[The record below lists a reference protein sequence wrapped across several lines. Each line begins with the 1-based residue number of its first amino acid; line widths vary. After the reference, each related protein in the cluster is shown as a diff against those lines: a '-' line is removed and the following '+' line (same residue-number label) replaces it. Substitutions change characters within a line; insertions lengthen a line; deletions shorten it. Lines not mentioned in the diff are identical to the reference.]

1 MSKSRKKAKKQL
13 KKQNRQTAVT
23 KPSLP
28 RAKRKG
34 GRYVYPAG
42 AYRSVMIDP
51 PVLKG
56 LADAIIPAF
65 EPDMVLPLLKPDEII
80 QFLQAELLNIPA
92 ETAEIRQTPQVINE
106 PHQSVG
112 FTPQPWMYALVL
124 AGCALLGFTLM
135 RPAAPQRTIV
145 PGAIKQKAVSVLH
158 ENGLKLEAA
167 EASFELSVRVDLESL
182 RAPVEEYLSGL
193 EGDWAVYIRNLNTD
207 EVLTINDHQMSSAS
221 LIKLFTAGCYF
232 EETEAGRLEV
242 SDRSENDLEYM
253 ICWSDNDAWEDLET
267 LIGHGDYNAG
277 LNAVTSFAKA
287 HGFEDT
293 GRLIGGENI
302 YSFEADNTTSVSDTG
317 ELLSQVYHKEFVS
330 EAASEKLLELMK
342 EQHIITKIP
351 AGLPEGIE
359 SANKTGELSG
369 IENDAAIVWGENTDY
384 ILVIMNDY
392 NYIGTQPVAD
402 LSEMIYGLL
411 NPGASEENNENS

>member
-1 MSKSRKKAKKQL
+1 M
-13 KKQNRQTAVT
+13 
-23 KPSLP
+23 
-28 RAKRKG
+28 
-34 GRYVYPAG
+34 YPAG

-56 LADAIIPAF
+56 LADVIIPAF

-80 QFLQAELLNIPA
+80 QSLQTELLNIPA
-92 ETAEIRQTPQVINE
+92 ESAEISRTPEVKEE
-106 PHQSVG
+106 PEQSVS
-112 FTPQPWMYALVL
+112 FTAQPWMYALVL
-124 AGCALLGFTLM
+124 LGFAVLGFTWM
-135 RPAAPQRTIV
+135 RPAAPQKTIV
-145 PGAIKQKAVSVLH
+145 PGAIKQNTEAVLH
-158 ENGLKLEAA
+158 DNGLKLEAA
-167 EASFELSVRVDLESL
+167 HAAPELSVQVDLESL
-182 RAPVEEYLSGL
+182 RAPVEEYLSEL
-193 EGDWAVYIRNLNTD
+193 DGDWAVYIRNLNTD

-232 EETEAGRLEV
+232 EETEAGRLDV
-242 SDRSENDLEYM
+242 SERSENDLEYM

-277 LNAVTSFAKA
+277 LDAVTSFANE

-317 ELLSQVYHKEFVS
+317 ELLRQVYHKEFVS
-330 EAASEKLLELMK
+330 EEASERLLELMR

>member
-1 MSKSRKKAKKQL
+1 M
-13 KKQNRQTAVT
+13 
-23 KPSLP
+23 
-28 RAKRKG
+28 
-34 GRYVYPAG
+34 
-42 AYRSVMIDP
+42 
-51 PVLKG
+51 
-56 LADAIIPAF
+56 
-65 EPDMVLPLLKPDEII
+65 
-80 QFLQAELLNIPA
+80 
-92 ETAEIRQTPQVINE
+92 
-106 PHQSVG
+106 
-112 FTPQPWMYALVL
+112 
-124 AGCALLGFTLM
+124 
-135 RPAAPQRTIV
+135 
-145 PGAIKQKAVSVLH
+145 
-158 ENGLKLEAA
+158 
-167 EASFELSVRVDLESL
+167 
-182 RAPVEEYLSGL
+182 EEYLSGL

-242 SDRSENDLEYM
+242 SERSENDLEYM

-277 LNAVTSFAKA
+277 LGAVTSFANA

-293 GRLIGGENI
+293 GRLIGGDSI

-317 ELLSQVYHKEFVS
+317 ELLRQVYHKEFVS
-330 EAASEKLLELMK
+330 EEASERLLELMR